1 MRVKNELYPDFS
13 AELKFIEEK
22 GIDAPIINK
31 IIEKHLANAE
41 YNRALYNRYQTL
53 GDAVPIFKREPRFDE
68 AEEKPIN
75 NRINNDFFSEIIDV
89 KTGYFAGKAAVYSYS
104 TTDESEAMTGG
115 DAALELASKT
125 LSDFVTRNNMYDVTM
140 ENTKLA
146 AICGYSGRLF
156 YVDEEGNERVMAV
169 MPHETII
176 LTDTEIMEPKY
187 AIRYYS
193 YEDINGATELHADV
207 YTDTEI
213 ISFEGQ
219 LGGLKEKE
227 RKPHL
232 FDYCPLQGIP
242 NNKELLGDAEKVLAE
257 IDAYD
262 RTLSD
267 ASNDIESFSSAYMV
281 FKNLNISE
289 PERKKAQKSGSFQF
303 QSGMSDSNIYFLT
316 KNPNDTQIEHHL
328 DRLENNIYRF
338 SKTPNLSD
346 ENFGT
351 ASGIALRFRITGL
364 ETKCSMFEAK
374 MTSANTYMF
383 KLLASAWRKK
393 QIAIDPLQCYT
404 QFKRNFPL
412 DTLNEAQ
419 TVQALLNCGLPE
431 EVAFRILSFI
441 DDIDEVMAL
450 IEEKKSMNPPPL
462 DAPDDE
468 LDDDEDED
476 DDDKNKTQN
485 E

>member
-13 AELKFIEEK
+13 AELKWIEKNGVQAE
-22 GIDAPIINK
+22 IVNK
-31 IIEKHLANAE
+31 IIEKHSGNSE
-41 YNRALYNRYQTL
+41 HNRKLYDRYRTMS
-53 GDAVPIFKREPRFDE
+53 DAVPIFERQPRFKE
-68 AEEKPIN
+68 EGEKPIN
-75 NRINNDFFSEIIDV
+75 NRVNNDFFSEIIDIKV
-89 KTGYFAGKAAVYSYS
+89 GYFAGKAAVYSYS
-104 TTDESEAMTGG
+104 TTDESEEMTGG
-115 DAALELASKT
+115 NEALELASKT
-125 LSDFVTRNNMYDVTM
+125 LSDFVTRNNLYDVTM
-140 ENTKLA
+140 ENTKLS

-169 MPHETII
+169 MPHETAI
-176 LTDTEIMEPKY
+176 LYTTEMTEPKY
-187 AIRYYS
+187 GIRYYTF
-193 YEDINGATELHADV
+193 EDLDGSTTLHADV
-207 YTDTEI
+207 YTESEV
-213 ISFEGQ
+213 ISYEGQ
-219 LGGLKEKE
+219 LGGLKESD

-281 FKNLNISE
+281 FKNLNISPE
-289 PERKKAQKSGSFQF
+289 ERKKAHKSGSFQF
-303 QSGMSDSNIYFLT
+303 QSGMNNSDIYFLT

-364 ETKCSMFEAK
+364 ETKCGMFEAK

-383 KLLASAWRKK
+383 KVLASAWGKK
-393 QIAIDPLQCYT
+393 QIAVDPLQCFT

-419 TVQALLNCGLPE
+419 TVQALINCGIPE
-431 EVAFRILSFI
+431 EIAFRILSFI
-441 DDIDEVMAL
+441 DDIDEVMDL
-450 IEEKKSMNPPPL
+450 IEEKKSLNPPPL
-462 DAPDDE
+462 D
-468 LDDDEDED
+468 LDDDEDVDDED
-476 DDDKNKTQN
+476 DDSTQQN